1 MALLEFRS
9 KAAGGFFLLPATFQE
24 ICKVLGRSFSQSG
37 SWTVDELPQILE
49 TLEQEVVRE
58 KKMLATEEATLREKE
73 ACGRG
78 YPIEDEEQ
86 RRRQREDFVSFGMR
100 TVPLRE
106 MLRAAIAK
114 RVPVMWGIP

>member
-49 TLEQEVVRE
+49 TLEQEVARE
-58 KKMLATEEATLREKE
+58 KKDAR
-73 ACGRG
+73 
-78 YPIEDEEQ
+78 D
-86 RRRQREDFVSFGMR
+86 
-100 TVPLRE
+100 
-106 MLRAAIAK
+106 
-114 RVPVMWGIP
+114 

>member
-9 KAAGGFFLLPATFQE
+9 KAAAGFFLLSATFQE
-24 ICKVLGRSFSQSG
+24 VCKVLGRPFSQSG
-37 SWTVDELPQILE
+37 SWTVEELPQILD
-49 TLEQEVVRE
+49 TLEKEVARE
-58 KKMLATEEATLREKE
+58 KQMLASQEAAFREKE

-78 YPIEDEEQ
+78 YPTENEED

-106 MLRAAIAK
+106 RICSAITK

>member
-49 TLEQEVVRE
+49 TLEQEVARE

-78 YPIEDEEQ
+78 YPTADEEQ

>member
-49 TLEQEVVRE
+49 TLEQEVARE

-78 YPIEDEEQ
+78 YRTEDEEQ

>member
-49 TLEQEVVRE
+49 TLEQEVARE

-78 YPIEDEEQ
+78 YPTEGEEQ

>member
-78 YPIEDEEQ
+78 YP
-86 RRRQREDFVSFGMR
+86 
-100 TVPLRE
+100 T
-106 MLRAAIAK
+106 
-114 RVPVMWGIP
+114 